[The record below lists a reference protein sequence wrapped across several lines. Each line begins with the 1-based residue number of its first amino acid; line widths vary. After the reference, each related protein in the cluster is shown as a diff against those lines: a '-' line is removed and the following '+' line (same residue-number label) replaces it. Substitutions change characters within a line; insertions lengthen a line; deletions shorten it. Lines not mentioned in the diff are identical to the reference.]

1 MYVEFIFPVTELCM
15 RKLTKGEAM
24 QDIVGRIIFTG
35 ADQLCSSKMLADN
48 YMQFYYQLVKDAK
61 QRHLTI
67 HNEHIRKFEEGL
79 DSQKKKMLRYSSP
92 HMCTLGTGEGQSR
105 LSGSM
110 AWTIRSHA
118 KRRRLVLLVIHED

>member
-1 MYVEFIFPVTELCM
+1 MYVEFIFPITELCM

-35 ADQLCSSKMLADN
+35 TDQLCSSKMLADN
-48 YMQFYYQLVKDAK
+48 YMQFYYQLAKDAK

-79 DSQKKKMLRYSSP
+79 DSQKKKNVTVLESSYVYP
-92 HMCTLGTGEGQSR
+92 GY
-105 LSGSM
+105 
-110 AWTIRSHA
+110 
-118 KRRRLVLLVIHED
+118 RRRSVKVKRIDGMDHSKSCKA